1 MNASKATSS
10 GGGARPRVSVSSASS
25 ALARQSASASPEA
38 APPKPVVKLKQSSW
52 GSRDQVSKE
61 ITTGAG
67 TTVTSPAI
75 DESFSFAANRSMWLK
90 RGKFTDDEDDAS
102 SFNFKSKSHIFHKP
116 NGY

>member
-1 MNASKATSS
+1 MEILISKGTPTTTANASSKATS

-25 ALARQSASASPEA
+25 ALARQSASASPEG
-38 APPKPVVKLKQSSW
+38 APPKPVVKLKQSNW

-90 RGKFTDDEDDAS
+90 RGEYTDD
-102 SFNFKSKSHIFHKP
+102 
-116 NGY
+116 

>member
-1 MNASKATSS
+1 MEILISKDTPTTTVNASKATS

-25 ALARQSASASPEA
+25 ALARQSASASPEG

-90 RGKFTDDEDDAS
+90 RGKYTDDEDDTS
-102 SFNFKSKSHIFHKP
+102 SFEF
-116 NGY
+116 